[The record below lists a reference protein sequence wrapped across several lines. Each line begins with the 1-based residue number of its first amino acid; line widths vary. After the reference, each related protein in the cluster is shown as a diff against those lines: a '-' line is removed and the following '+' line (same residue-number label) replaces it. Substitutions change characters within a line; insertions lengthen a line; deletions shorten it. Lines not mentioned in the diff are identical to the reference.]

1 MYYFLVALSNPQRH
15 KEKLVQTTSLYYLK
29 ASAISRIPKQP
40 EAIQKRIQH
49 QEKYE
54 EIKRF

>member
-1 MYYFLVALSNPQRH
+1 MALSNSQRH
-15 KEKLVQTTSLYYLK
+15 KEKLVQTTFIYYL
-29 ASAISRIPKQP
+29 AALALSRIPKQP
-40 EAIQKRIQH
+40 EAIQKGIQH